1 LIAVYG
7 EPTQDDHC
15 FIVMPTIVI
24 AGASGFVGKHLVYH
38 FRENSWNVITVGRSN
53 TDATWNDQP
62 SLIRALEGADAVVNL
77 AGKSVNCRFTPSNVA
92 ELIRSRVET
101 TRAIGDAI
109 ALCKMPPKVWINAS
123 GASIYR
129 ENVSQA
135 NTEDSPIDGE
145 GTMAEVARQWEQ
157 ALFAASTPNTR
168 RVALRITL
176 VLGADGGVFPIYKR
190 LVGLGQGGAQ
200 GSGNQWMSWI
210 HISDLVRLMAF
221 IIQEETIVGPMNA
234 SAPEPMINTAFM
246 AAMRKSMK
254 FPFGIPA
261 PAPLIRIGTALIGTD
276 SELIL
281 RGMRVISKK
290 APDRGFDFHFP
301 TLSQAFQS
309 LLQQQA

>member
-1 LIAVYG
+1 
-7 EPTQDDHC
+7 
-15 FIVMPTIVI
+15 MKTIVI
-24 AGASGFVGKHLVYH
+24 AGASGFVGKNLTRYFVD
-38 FRENSWNVITVGRSN
+38 SGWKVLSIGRAEA
-53 TDATWNDQP
+53 DATWNDQP
-62 SLIRALEGADAVVNL
+62 SLIRAMDGADAVVNL

-109 ALCKMPPKVWINAS
+109 ALCKNPPKVWINAS

-129 ENVSQA
+129 ENVSRA

-157 ALFAASTPNTR
+157 ALYNAPAVRTR
-168 RVALRITL
+168 RIALRITL

-200 GSGNQWMSWI
+200 GAGNQCMSWI
-210 HISDLVRLMAF
+210 HIADLVHLIAF
-221 IIQEETIVGPMNA
+221 IIQEESITGAVNA
-234 SAPEPMINTAFM
+234 AAPQPLENTAFM
-246 AAMRKSMK
+246 ATMRKAMK

-261 PAPLIRIGTALIGTD
+261 PAPLIRIGTTLIGTD

-281 RGMRVISKK
+281 RGMHVISSK
-290 APDRGFDFHFP
+290 APQHGFNFQFP
-301 TLSQAFQS
+301 TLSHAFQS
-309 LLQQQA
+309 LLRQEP

>member
-1 LIAVYG
+1 LIAVCG

-77 AGKSVNCRFTPSNVA
+77 AGKSVNCRFTASNVA

-101 TRAIGDAI
+101 TRAIADALV
-109 ALCKMPPKVWINAS
+109 LCKIPPKVWINAS

-129 ENVSQA
+129 ENVSRA

-145 GTMAEVARQWEQ
+145 GTMAEVARQWEL
-157 ALFAASTPNTR
+157 ALHTATAVSTR
-168 RVALRITL
+168 LVALRITL

-210 HISDLVRLMAF
+210 HITDLVRLIAF
-221 IIQEETIVGPMNA
+221 IIKVESIAGPVNA
-234 SAPEPMINTAFM
+234 AAPEPLTNAAFM

-254 FPFGIPA
+254 FPFGISA

-281 RGMRVISKK
+281 RGMQVISSK
-290 APDRGFDFHFP
+290 APGHGFDFHFP
-301 TLSQAFQS
+301 TLSQAFLS
-309 LLQQQA
+309 LLQQEA

>member
-1 LIAVYG
+1 
-7 EPTQDDHC
+7 
-15 FIVMPTIVI
+15 MKTIVI
-24 AGASGFVGKHLVYH
+24 AGASGFVGKNLTRYFVDAG
-38 FRENSWNVITVGRSN
+38 WNVLTVGRGKAN
-53 TDATWNDQP
+53 ATWNDQP

-77 AGKSVNCRFTPSNVA
+77 AGKSVNCRFTSSNVA
-92 ELIRSRVET
+92 DLIRSRVET

-109 ALCKMPPKVWINAS
+109 ALCKMPPQVCINAS

-129 ENVSQA
+129 ENVSRA

-157 ALFAASTPNTR
+157 AFNACATPHTR
-168 RVALRITL
+168 KVVLRITL
-176 VLGADGGVFPIYKR
+176 VLGQDGGVFPIYKR

-210 HISDLVRLMAF
+210 HITDLVRLIAF
-221 IIQEETIVGPMNA
+221 IIQKESIEGPVNA
-234 SAPEPMINTAFM
+234 AAPEPLTNTAFM
-246 AAMRKSMK
+246 AAMRQSMK

-281 RGMRVISKK
+281 RGMHVISSK
-290 APDRGFDFHFP
+290 APGHGFDFQYP
-301 TLSQAFQS
+301 TLSKAFLS
-309 LLQQQA
+309 LLQQEA

>member
-1 LIAVYG
+1 
-7 EPTQDDHC
+7 
-15 FIVMPTIVI
+15 MKTIVI
-24 AGASGFVGKHLVYH
+24 AGASGFVGKNLTRYFVDAG
-38 FRENSWNVITVGRSN
+38 WNVLTVGRGKA
-53 TDATWNDQP
+53 DATWNDQP

-77 AGKSVNCRFTPSNVA
+77 AGKSVNCRFTASNVA

-101 TRAIGDAI
+101 TRAIGDAL
-109 ALCKMPPKVWINAS
+109 ALCKIPPKVWINAS

-129 ENVSQA
+129 ENVSRA

-157 ALFAASTPNTR
+157 ALLKAPKVSTR

-210 HISDLVRLMAF
+210 HITDLLRLIAF
-221 IIQEETIVGPMNA
+221 IIQRESIEGPVNA
-234 SAPEPMINTAFM
+234 AAPEPMTNTSFM
-246 AAMRKSMK
+246 ATMRKSMK

-281 RGMRVISKK
+281 RGMQVISSK
-290 APDRGFDFHFP
+290 APGNGFDFQYP
-301 TLSQAFQS
+301 TLSKAFLS
-309 LLQQQA
+309 LLQQEA

>member
-1 LIAVYG
+1 
-7 EPTQDDHC
+7 
-15 FIVMPTIVI
+15 MKTIVI
-24 AGASGFVGKHLVYH
+24 AGASGFVGKNLTRY
-38 FRENSWNVITVGRSN
+38 FIDAGWNVLTVGRGKA
-53 TDATWNDQP
+53 DATWNDQP

-77 AGKSVNCRFTPSNVA
+77 AGKSVNCRFTSSNVA

-109 ALCKMPPKVWINAS
+109 ALCKMPPQVWINAS

-129 ENVSQA
+129 ENVNRA

-157 ALFAASTPNTR
+157 ALLKAPKVSTR

-210 HISDLVRLMAF
+210 HITDLVRLIAF
-221 IIQEETIVGPMNA
+221 IIQKESIEGPVNA
-234 SAPEPMINTAFM
+234 AAPEALTNTAFM
-246 AAMRKSMK
+246 AAMRESMK

-281 RGMRVISKK
+281 RGMQVISSK
-290 APDRGFDFHFP
+290 APGHGFDFQYP
-301 TLSQAFQS
+301 TLSKAFLS
-309 LLQQQA
+309 LLQQEA